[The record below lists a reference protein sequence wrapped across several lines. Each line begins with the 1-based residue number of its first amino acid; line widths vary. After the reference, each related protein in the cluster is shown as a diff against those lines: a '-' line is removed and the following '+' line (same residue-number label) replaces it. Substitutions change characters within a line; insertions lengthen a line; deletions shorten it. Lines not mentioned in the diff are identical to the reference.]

1 GGGCGAGLRPDG
13 RGEGGGGERGRH
25 APRVE
30 ERIDSRRDHRG
41 HRARVPPRRH
51 RRGRSR
57 FRVAGR
63 GLPRR
68 RCHQQPGL
76 PGRAGGGRV
85 ALLQFRRREPGRGS
99 AVRVAGS
106 TDLLQLE
113 DATGIVT
120 PRAAAVAVGAPM
132 QGADE
137 RWQSPSDLRRAIRAL
152 LRRPPAVFG
161 LLCSIVVIVW
171 ALVPGL
177 FAPMDP
183 LEQNLERYLKPP
195 GYVDMLGK
203 TYWLGTDQQGR
214 DVLSR
219 VIWGSRISLIVGVT
233 TVVVSGLIGVFLG
246 IWAGYKGGWIDAVIS
261 RIIDTLFAVPFILLA
276 MSLVAILGP
285 SLQNMIL
292 AIALRTW
299 IIYARVVRGEA
310 LSLRTQE

>member
-1 GGGCGAGLRPDG
+1 
-13 RGEGGGGERGRH
+13 
-25 APRVE
+25 
-30 ERIDSRRDHRG
+30 
-41 HRARVPPRRH
+41 
-51 RRGRSR
+51 
-57 FRVAGR
+57 
-63 GLPRR
+63 
-68 RCHQQPGL
+68 
-76 PGRAGGGRV
+76 
-85 ALLQFRRREPGRGS
+85 
-99 AVRVAGS
+99 
-106 TDLLQLE
+106 
-113 DATGIVT
+113 VT
-120 PRAAAVAVGAPM
+120 PKAAAVAVGAPM

-137 RWQSPSDLRRAIRAL
+137 RGQSPSDLRRAIRAL

-161 LLCSIVVIVW
+161 LLCSTVVIVW

-183 LEQNLERYLKPP
+183 LEQNLGRYLKPP
-195 GYVDMLGK
+195 GYVDTLGK

-261 RIIDTLFAVPFILLA
+261 RIVDTLFAVPFILLA

-310 LSLRTQE
+310 LSLRTQEFIAGAKAMGCGTMRILLLYLLPNVMSSTIVVATLNLGRMIIIESSLSFLGVGVPPPTPTWGGMLAEGRAFLDTAWWIAFFPGVVLMLTVLGTNFIGDWLRDVLDPRLKRLGD